1 MKRVTPSEARRNWFR
16 LLDEVAGGEV
26 VVLERKGKRIVLQR
40 ERSAKRIAQPD
51 YSSLI
56 KAKGIDHA
64 ERWTWEWSPRGRLLL
79 RGSRS
84 R

>member
-26 VVLERKGKRIVLQR
+26 VVVERKGQRLVLRR
-40 ERSAKRIAQPD
+40 ERSGETPLQPD
-51 YSSLI
+51 YSKLI

-64 ERWTWEWSPRGRLLL
+64 ERWTWEWSTRGRLLL
-79 RGSRS
+79 RKSRS